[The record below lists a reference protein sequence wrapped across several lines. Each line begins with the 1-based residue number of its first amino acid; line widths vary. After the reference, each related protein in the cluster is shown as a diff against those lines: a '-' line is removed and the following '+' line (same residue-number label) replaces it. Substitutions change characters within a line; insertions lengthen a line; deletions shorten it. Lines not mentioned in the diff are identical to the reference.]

1 MLVPSGRRGGHT
13 QTPQGSGWGRTA
25 SFPGVTEERGALK
38 LPFPMSRGR
47 GTQSPVRKGHG
58 GGGGQGHSR
67 VPRGHRKEGGRAC
80 IPVPAV
86 MAHDS
91 TGPAHAE
98 GAGGCPKPE
107 GSPNRHPPHTH
118 LPRPWR
124 GGVARGRPGA
134 HSPGRWGIRPRC
146 APCGSR
152 RSRRCGPGPGRAG
165 RGRHALRP
173 RRAGRAGSA
182 GRGGADTAQNAEGGT
197 WNGVPGR
204 RGNMERI
211 PRLKDREPETDK
223 ARRGAFPAL
232 GVEAAVVP
240 PRKWRGESFGGVSRS
255 LSGVL

>member
-1 MLVPSGRRGGHT
+1 MYHVSPSRRSRLTTARAQPTRKGRGDARS
-13 QTPQGSGWGRTA
+13 P
-25 SFPGVTEERGALK
+25 RGA
-38 LPFPMSRGR
+38 PTATPPPPYTHTPPPSVAGR
-47 GTQSPVRKGHG
+47 
-58 GGGGQGHSR
+58 
-67 VPRGHRKEGGRAC
+67 
-80 IPVPAV
+80 
-86 MAHDS
+86 
-91 TGPAHAE
+91 
-98 GAGGCPKPE
+98 
-107 GSPNRHPPHTH
+107 
-118 LPRPWR
+118 
-124 GGVARGRPGA
+124 RGRPGA

-197 WNGVPGR
+197 GNGVPGQ

-223 ARRGAFPAL
+223 ARSGAFPGL

-240 PRKWRGESFGGVSRS
+240 RRKWRGESFGSVSRS
-255 LSGVL
+255 ERCLVRPLPSTVPPRPRCSSLSQYRQAGDGNNHHPGASTPHCAPRCHFSFPNTLLDGKNT